1 MSDHHMSNAC
11 VPLRVSRCFLVD
23 DVDNGL
29 MNHLMISKGFYIR
42 FVFALCSMY
51 LLKKGCH
58 NFTSVIFDAS
68 LHLVY
73 FISNAAQK
81 D

>member
-42 FVFALCSMY
+42 FVFALCSVC
-51 LLKKGCH
+51 LLPKGYQ
-58 NFTSVIFDAS
+58 NFTSAVFNTS
-68 LHLVY
+68 P
-73 FISNAAQK
+73 
-81 D
+81 